1 MIDLVQKICRTYARP
16 TNHPGGA
23 LSYLF
28 ILFFLPICRPA
39 EASNQELFAIK
50 KCRFAAALK
59 LFVKKKNY
67 SVTTNLKP
75 LPCMFTISSAGSSF
89 KYLRSLAIY
98 TSILRPLK

>member
-59 LFVKKKNY
+59 LFCKEKKLLSY
-67 SVTTNLKP
+67 HQP
-75 LPCMFTISSAGSSF
+75 ETITMYVHNF
-89 KYLRSLAIY
+89 QRRIFF
-98 TSILRPLK
+98 